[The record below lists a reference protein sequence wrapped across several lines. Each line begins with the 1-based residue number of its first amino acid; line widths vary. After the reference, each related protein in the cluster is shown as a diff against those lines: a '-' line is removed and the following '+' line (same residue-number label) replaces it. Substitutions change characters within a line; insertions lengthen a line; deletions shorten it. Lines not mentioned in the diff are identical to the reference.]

1 METKSSEVTLL
12 HNAVIVTMDSDSHV
26 FYNGAIVVEKYCIV
40 ALGQSHHI
48 FNEFAPRS
56 QNVFDLHGQILLL
69 GFINTHVHT
78 SQQLGRGIDDDVD
91 LMTWLHE
98 RIWPYES
105 NMTEED
111 SYISTLLCGI
121 ELIHTGVTCFTEA
134 GGQYVLEMARAVELL
149 GLRACLVES
158 IMDCGEGLPPS
169 WAGRTADDCIQSQ
182 KELYKKHHDTADGRI
197 RMWLG
202 VRQTMNATERLLL
215 ETRDIAK
222 ELKIGIHMHVAEIPY
237 ENQVVRD
244 TRKVDHG
251 TVTYLE
257 KMGLLNSNLL
267 AAHAVWVNDS
277 EVISVAD
284 FYVAFYRIKILLH
297 DLLCFYNHFY
307 KDKVKFCYRYSE
319 FMYIYTLYF

>member
-1 METKSSEVTLL
+1 MLKTWRRKKWGEKKTWEREKGSEGKRRREKEERKKEGGSVGGGGGGGGGREGRRRIQQEKKRNRKKRRERTKEKEGKTEVEKKKERERERRRRAMETKSSEVTQL
-12 HNAVIVTMDSDSHV
+12 HNAVIVMMDSDSHV
-26 FYNGAIVVEKYCIV
+26 FYNGAIVVEKDRIV

-56 QNVFDLHGQILLL
+56 QNVFDLHGQILLP

-78 SQQLGRGIDDDVD
+78 SQQLGRGIADDVD

-121 ELIHTGVTCFTEA
+121 ELIHTGVTCFAEA

-202 VRQTMNATERLLL
+202 VRQTMNAT
-215 ETRDIAK
+215 
-222 ELKIGIHMHVAEIPY
+222 
-237 ENQVVRD
+237 
-244 TRKVDHG
+244 
-251 TVTYLE
+251 
-257 KMGLLNSNLL
+257 
-267 AAHAVWVNDS
+267 
-277 EVISVAD
+277 
-284 FYVAFYRIKILLH
+284 
-297 DLLCFYNHFY
+297 
-307 KDKVKFCYRYSE
+307 
-319 FMYIYTLYF
+319 